1 MTTLKGSLQLPAAP
15 CTKMLKLWVLAVT
28 TIAAALSPAAF
39 ATPTLSCPISTT
51 VSIDQRTRVPAA
63 STCNVVTG
71 GNVSVNSPNGALAIA
86 GTLNLYGTGRLVNH
100 NRLRNAS
107 GGTFATWYTSS
118 QYAQFVNY
126 RVFRNAGLYVNRG
139 QTRNYGTIINQ
150 RNGVI
155 DVLPYPNVG
164 EIFSYEGASI
174 INRGTVIAD
183 GFIDGSIGSTFT
195 NYGNV
200 IIHQRIQAESTYL
213 QKSGTTTADGR
224 LVAQSLT
231 IKSGA
236 LYGTGE
242 VLSNDMVVGAHA
254 TVSPGDGPGAIGT
267 LRFTGVGVKMLG
279 TLGIDIAGTG
289 VGNYDFL
296 NDEFDMAF
304 GDTSRVHFFLGSDTN
319 QQAGDSFHFLRAL
332 DFLNFA
338 DIRFQTTGLAAGL
351 DYRVFQSPGPNG
363 RSDLVMQLFERPVPA
378 PEPGSFGI
386 MLLGGLLVTV
396 SAAHRRRHSQ

>member
-1 MTTLKGSLQLPAAP
+1 
-15 CTKMLKLWVLAVT
+15 MLKLWVLAVT

-39 ATPTLSCPISTT
+39 ATPTLSCPVSSA
-51 VSIDQRTRVPAA
+51 VSINQRTRVPAA

-71 GNVSVNSPNGALAIA
+71 GSVSVNSPNGALSIA

-100 NRLRNAS
+100 NRLRNTS

-183 GFIDGSIGSTFT
+183 GFVYGNVGSTFT
-195 NYGNV
+195 NHGNV
-200 IIHQRIQAESTYL
+200 IIHQGIQSGLYL
-213 QKSGTTTADGR
+213 QKSGTTVDDG
-224 LVAQSLT
+224 LLF
-231 IKSGA
+231 GA
-236 LYGTGE
+236 PNLRIEGGTLYGTG
-242 VLSNDMVVGAHA
+242 DAVGPVIGPRA
-254 TVSPGDGPGAIGT
+254 TVSPGDGLGAIGK
-267 LRFTGVGVKMLG
+267 LWFTNGATMLG
-279 TLGIDIAGTG
+279 TLGIDIDGTG
-289 VGNYDFL
+289 VGNYDLLDNQFYI
-296 NDEFDMAF
+296 EF
-304 GDTSRVHFFLGSDTN
+304 GDTSTIHFFLGNDTN
-319 QQAGDSFHFLRAL
+319 QKAGDSFHFLRAL
-332 DFLNFA
+332 DFMNLN
-338 DIRFQTTGLAAGL
+338 DIRFRTTGLASGL
-351 DYRVFQSPGPNG
+351 DYRVFQSSGPNG
-363 RSDLVMQLFERPVPA
+363 RSDLVMQLFERPVPV

-396 SAAHRRRHSQ
+396 SAAYRRRHSQ